1 MRFLRRWIV
10 RWLEDD
16 LRWFIME
23 EASNQELISGWEV
36 EEKVETL
43 RTEIEEVRT
52 DAQSGFDRIEGMIR

>member
-23 EASNQELISGWEV
+23 EVSNQELISDWEV
-36 EEKVETL
+36 AEKIEDL
-43 RTEIEEVRT
+43 RIEIEERSVR
-52 DAQSGFDRIEGMIR
+52 

>member
-1 MRFLRRWIV
+1 MRFLRRWII

-23 EASNQELISGWEV
+23 ESSNQELISGWEV

-52 DAQSGFDRIEGMIR
+52 DAQSGFDRIEERIS